1 MSCSE
6 KRPCLVEILMWE
18 ATGKQADC
26 EKCPMRK
33 EVEPGEVHAA
43 RVPGAG
49 DPPGGQSG

>member
-6 KRPCLVEILMWE
+6 ERPCLVEILLWE

-33 EVEPGEVHAA
+33 EVIDLDLQTA
-43 RVPGAG
+43 RVSEPD
-49 DPPGGQSG
+49 DPNDR

>member
-1 MSCSE
+1 MSCRE
-6 KRPCLVEILMWE
+6 ERPCLVEILFYE

-33 EVEPGEVHAA
+33 EVIDHDLQTA

-49 DPPGGQSG
+49 DPPGGQPG

>member
-6 KRPCLVEILMWE
+6 KRPCLVDILLWE

-33 EVEPGEVHAA
+33 EVVDHDLQTA
-43 RVPGAG
+43 RVPEPD
-49 DPPGGQSG
+49 DPQDR